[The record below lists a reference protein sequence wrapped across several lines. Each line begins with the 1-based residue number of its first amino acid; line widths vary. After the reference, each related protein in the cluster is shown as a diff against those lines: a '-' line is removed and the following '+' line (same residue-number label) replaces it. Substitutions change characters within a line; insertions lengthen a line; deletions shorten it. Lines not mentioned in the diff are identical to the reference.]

1 MNTHIKK
8 SFFLLL
14 AINLIL
20 LIKNKTLIA
29 LFTFIFV
36 IQELIILIVLI
47 KSNSIINISK
57 SFINIKS
64 IWFIFLTLIYGTCL
78 IIISYKLFRNHID
91 NGLLNLERHSGI
103 TKFKSFFVRYVV
115 SLILLCSFIIINLI
129 INFLTI
135 IILKENILFFV
146 NNVIQIYFYISIFTI
161 VIYPLICFLSICL
174 KNVVTIITK
183 FLLVFILSLSP
194 SISKLIENPNNIY
207 SINNL
212 YYNNISK
219 VNLKY
224 SLSYDFQKIV
234 KRSFYLNDILNDNSP
249 FENNLNIFQSTINNL
264 PTNNSKQIK
273 SDLLTRVL
281 FLGQSNLL
289 DINNEKIIG
298 DWKISQLILEPVFEI
313 SKNYNSKVNYNE
325 IYDHYFFSGI
335 ENLQN
340 KKLNKFDDFIYYLL
354 ESNLDL
360 SVKEIIKY
368 VSFVYERYYYLISN
382 IPKISIFPIL
392 SLENNSIFDNS
403 LDEDYFLGLN
413 REILQIYKSKPEIMI
428 FNYIILQLY
437 NYSINFDFQEFI
449 RIIEQS
455 DFFSNE
461 DSYDYDFVHYL
472 NWYNENNLSIN
483 KYFNLNLFNTFS
495 IYYYKNSGNT
505 IDDFFNTNSNFS
517 WLVGYSFTNNLNKE
531 FYLDA
536 YESVNNSTMNSKTFN
551 LFNLPLTL
559 NVNNKYLW
567 NLSIILISTI
577 TFNSLFYFYFIK
589 KIDWV

>member
-1 MNTHIKK
+1 M
-8 SFFLLL
+8 
-14 AINLIL
+14 
-20 LIKNKTLIA
+20 
-29 LFTFIFV
+29 
-36 IQELIILIVLI
+36 
-47 KSNSIINISK
+47 
-57 SFINIKS
+57 
-64 IWFIFLTLIYGTCL
+64 
-78 IIISYKLFRNHID
+78 
-91 NGLLNLERHSGI
+91 ERHSGI